1 MSSGFRATVTL
12 LFAFSAGILNAAEV
26 NRYVRYDDG
35 KSASYGLVDGD
46 SIRQLDKAPWLGGTP
61 TGATVDK
68 AKVKLLA
75 PAEPSKVFA
84 IGYNYDSHLDD
95 RELPAEPPVF
105 LKLPS
110 AIIGPEEHIVFPPGA
125 SNVHYEGELVIV
137 IGKKARHVPKDL
149 ARHYIFG
156 VTAGND
162 VSGRDWQAND
172 LQWFRAK
179 ASDTFGPIGP
189 EIVTGLDYSNL
200 LLRTKLNGKI
210 VQEQRTSDLIHD
222 VSAIVSFISMY
233 ATLLPGDIIFTG
245 TPGQTGP
252 MTRGDV
258 IEVEIENVGTLRNSI
273 GSVSTD

>member
-1 MSSGFRATVTL
+1 MRL
-12 LFAFSAGILNAAEV
+12 NLFAGLSLLLVFGAGFTSAAEV
-26 NRYVRYDDG
+26 KRFVRYDDG
-35 KSASYGLVDGD
+35 ASSSYGQLDGD
-46 SIRQLDKAPWLGGTP
+46 TIQQLDKAPWLGGST
-61 TGATVDK
+61 TGITVDK

-95 RELPAEPPVF
+95 RELPVEPPVF

-110 AIIGPEEHIVFPPGA
+110 AIIGPGESIVFPPGA
-125 SNVHYEGELVIV
+125 SNVHYEGEMVIV
-137 IGKKARHVPKDL
+137 IGRKASHVPKED
-149 ARHYIFG
+149 AGYYVFG

-162 VSGRDWQAND
+162 VSARDWQAHD

-200 LLRTKLNGKI
+200 RLRTRLNGKD
-210 VQEQRTSDLIHD
+210 VQDQRTSDLIHD
-222 VSAIVSFISMY
+222 VSSIVSYISTY
-233 ATLLPGDIIFTG
+233 ATLMPGDIIFTG

-252 MTRGDV
+252 MIRGDV
-258 IEVEIENVGTLRNSI
+258 VEVDIENVGTLRNTI
-273 GSVSTD
+273 GSVSVD